1 MNQAILSE
9 KEALV
14 AQITDQF
21 KNSQSAVVCEYRG
34 LSVAEITE
42 LRRALRSEGVDLKVY
57 KNTMVQRA
65 VNGLG
70 LNELDEAL
78 KGPNAIAFSSDATA
92 PARVLSKFAK
102 NHENLVI
109 KSGLVEGKVVSLD
122 TIKELA
128 SLPNHDGMLSMF
140 LSVLQAPVRSFA
152 CIVKAVADAKEDGT
166 FKVAEVSEA
175 KEEKVEEPVEE
186 TKTEEATE
194 A

>member
-21 KNSQSAVVCEYRG
+21 RSSQSAVVCEYRG

-42 LRRALRSEGVDLKVY
+42 LRRALRAEGVDLKVY

-65 VNGLG
+65 VDGLG

-78 KGPNAIAFSSDATA
+78 KGPNAIAFSEDATA

-102 NHENLVI
+102 THDKLVI
-109 KSGLVEGKVVSLD
+109 KSGLVEGIVVSID
-122 TIKELA
+122 TIRELA
-128 SLPNHDGMLSMF
+128 SLPYHDGMLSMF

-152 CIVKAVADAKEDGT
+152 CVVKAVSDAKEDGT
-166 FKVAEVSEA
+166 FKVVEANEEPTAETAEPEV
-175 KEEKVEEPVEE
+175 KEE
-186 TKTEEATE
+186 A
-194 A
+194 